1 MILNEFHVILTF
13 LHRYIKKSRLF
24 NIVIYNSRMKRYIE
38 QFILKDIKKK
48 LVILTGPRQV
58 GKTYMS
64 RQLMAHFQNPLYLN
78 WDIPEHR
85 VRLQKQDWYDQYDLV
100 IMDEIHKM
108 SHWKQWLKG
117 VTDAR
122 APGTALLVTGS
133 ARMDTFRQAGES
145 LAGRYYSYRMHPI
158 SVKELCSNTDQKPRE
173 ALEHILQRG
182 GFPEPCL
189 EESLEDVL
197 KWRMEY
203 SKNILREDILEFS
216 RLQELNTMKIFIEI
230 LRDRVGSLL
239 SLASIAR
246 DIGCSPITLNKYLD
260 ILKALFIVF
269 TIQPWHDNVGRS
281 LLKTPKVYF
290 YDQGLVRGN
299 EGVRLEN
306 AVAYMLLKHLDF
318 IRDTKGLETGLHY
331 LRTKDGAEID
341 FAITMDNPLTQR
353 HELTHL
359 IEVKCSDSTPHKTL
373 IRFAAQFPE
382 AKAVQLVY
390 NLKVSVKTNGIVIDD
405 MASYLSALEA

>member
-1 MILNEFHVILTF
+1 MT
-13 LHRYIKKSRLF
+13 
-24 NIVIYNSRMKRYIE
+24 
-38 QFILKDIKKK
+38 
-48 LVILTGPRQV
+48 
-58 GKTYMS
+58 
-64 RQLMAHFQNPLYLN
+64 HFQNPIYLN

-122 APGTALLVTGS
+122 APGTSLLVTGS

-158 SVKELCSNTDQKPRE
+158 SVKELCSSTDQKPRE

-269 TIQPWHDNVGRS
+269 TIHPWHDNVGRS

>member
-1 MILNEFHVILTF
+1 
-13 LHRYIKKSRLF
+13 
-24 NIVIYNSRMKRYIE
+24 MKRYIK

-64 RQLMAHFQNPLYLN
+64 RQLMTYFQNPIYLN

-158 SVKELCSNTDQKPRE
+158 SVKELCSTGDYKPRE

-189 EESLEDVL
+189 EESLEDVM
-197 KWRMEY
+197 KWRLEY

-405 MASYLSALEA
+405 MASYLSTLEA